1 MELSGVKAVV
11 AVASGK
17 GGVGKST
24 VAVNLAVACALAGR
38 RVGLL
43 DADIYGP
50 SLHRM
55 MNLATAK
62 PLVDSGKLLL
72 PPENY
77 GVKCL
82 SMGMMVKE
90 DSATIWRGPM
100 VMGALEQMLRQ
111 TRWAPLDL
119 LLLDMPPGTGDAY
132 LTAAQRVLLAG
143 AVVVTTPQDIALLD
157 VRRGISMFR
166 TMQVPVLGI
175 VENMSHFDCPA
186 CGHRAHLFGSGGGS
200 RTAQTFSTELLGQV
214 PLQEEVMQSG
224 EAGSPVALRPETPAG
239 AVFAAIAA
247 RVLELLDRPAAE
259 LPAAPVIS
267 KAP

>member
-1 MELSGVKAVV
+1 
-11 AVASGK
+11 
-17 GGVGKST
+17 
-24 VAVNLAVACALAGR
+24 
-38 RVGLL
+38 
-43 DADIYGP
+43 
-50 SLHRM
+50 
-55 MNLATAK
+55 
-62 PLVDSGKLLL
+62 
-72 PPENY
+72 
-77 GVKCL
+77 
-82 SMGMMVKE
+82 
-90 DSATIWRGPM
+90 M

-175 VENMSHFDCPA
+175 VENMSHFDCPS

-214 PLQEEVMQSG
+214 PLQEEVMLSG

-239 AVFAAIAA
+239 AAFAAIAA

-267 KAP
+267 KEA